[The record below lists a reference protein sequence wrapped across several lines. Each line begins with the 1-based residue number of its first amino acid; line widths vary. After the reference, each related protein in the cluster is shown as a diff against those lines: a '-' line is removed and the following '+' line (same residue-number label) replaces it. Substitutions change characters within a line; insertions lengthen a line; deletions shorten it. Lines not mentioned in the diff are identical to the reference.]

1 MRVPLCLLILTPL
14 LAGAGSVPV
23 STTPVG
29 SQPSPVAKDCPIP
42 SVILVD
48 RPGQP
53 AKPERLG
60 ELPPGTLMLAVDR
73 RVGGCLEPA
82 VMARGIGTGGR
93 ILPGR

>member
-14 LAGAGSVPV
+14 LTGAGRAPLSP
-23 STTPVG
+23 TPTG
-29 SQPSPVAKDCPIP
+29 PQPSPVAKDCPIP
-42 SVILVD
+42 SVVLVD
-48 RPGQP
+48 RAGQP

-82 VMARGIGTGGR
+82 VMPRGIGTDGR